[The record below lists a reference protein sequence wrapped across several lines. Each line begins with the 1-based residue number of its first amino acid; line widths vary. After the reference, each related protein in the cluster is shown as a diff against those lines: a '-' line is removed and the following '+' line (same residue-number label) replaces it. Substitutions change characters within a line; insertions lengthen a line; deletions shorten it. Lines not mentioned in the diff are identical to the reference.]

1 VPIHK
6 KSKLKQ
12 ERLDI
17 TLRKYQEALDWLEKK
32 GFNVKSSRLAKYD
45 KSYQK
50 LLDNWGKETFREIIE
65 NKSYSSS
72 VYEVYEINQIHQRLM
87 EFDSKEANES
97 IKKILAGVE
106 LYEEDNLKTKP
117 SPARDFSFELYMA
130 SYFKRAGYRLSFNT
144 VADFNAYDKKD
155 SFFVECKR
163 PAKEETFGK
172 NIEKAL
178 KQSVKRF
185 VSGNKLCQK
194 GIAAIDISH
203 LLNPNHEFKVI
214 EDLNKTSDHL
224 NIADEIYSPMIKEH
238 FDKYGEN
245 CVAVILN
252 WRLPLLHIP
261 KQQLGLY
268 NKVFSVPIFNPKST
282 SEEAFNRLSKK
293 LTNSVGT

>member
-1 VPIHK
+1 VSIHK
-6 KSKLKQ
+6 KSKIKQ
-12 ERLDI
+12 ERLDS
-17 TLRKYQEALDWLEKK
+17 TLKKYQEALVWLEKK
-32 GFNVKSSRLAKYD
+32 GFNVKNSRLAKYD

-50 LLDNWGKETFREIIE
+50 LLDNWGKETFKEIIE

-72 VYEVYEINQIHQRLM
+72 VYEVYEVIQIHQRLI
-87 EFDSKEANES
+87 EFDNKDVNES
-97 IKKILAGVE
+97 IKKLLSGVE
-106 LYEEDNLKTKP
+106 LYEEDDLKIKP
-117 SPARDFSFELYMA
+117 SSARDFSFELYMA
-130 SYFKRAGYRLSFNT
+130 SYFKRAGYSLSFNT

-185 VSGNKLCQK
+185 LSDSKRCQK

-203 LLNPNHEFKVI
+203 LLNPSHEFQVI
-214 EDLNKTSDHL
+214 ASLNKTSDYL
-224 NIADEIYSPMIKEH
+224 SVADEIYSPMIKEH

-252 WRLPLLHIP
+252 WRLPMLHIP
-261 KQQLGLY
+261 NQQLGLY
-268 NKVFSVPIFNPKST
+268 NKVFSVPIFNSNST
-282 SEEAFNRLSKK
+282 SEEAFKRMSQK